1 MGRGRH
7 LLLAMIFTIII
18 IGISSQDAFGE
29 IVIVEGLAIIERGR
43 INPEVWGIGDIISIT
58 VSYDTNSEDDS
69 AADDRGKYQGA
80 TMMIE
85 INGSLSSSS
94 SCEVTIDLRGV
105 ITDSM
110 RVGCPLAP
118 GVPLPSIGDVN
129 HIGMELFI
137 NFPDKTFDSDA
148 LPTEVNLI
156 SRIDQKLFLSWDSD
170 RNRVTT
176 STPFTFKTSD
186 DSAADLELQGTVE
199 RKLTEF
205 EEQLIYNYSITNN
218 GPDKSDPSLL
228 QDFFPPEK
236 YGFVVPDIVN
246 GPANFCFGLI
256 CEPDCNTFG
265 TTLLYDLQC
274 YIPPLGNGETWDVLI
289 IVRLEDDPEPPDCSS
304 GLTNDAKLTS
314 GNDPNLENNFDKDT
328 VICGPCAPSESG
340 SIKGA
345 KTSNRDVIYKN
356 KLINLQPDF
365 VPGEKIRFKI
375 FTYVDSTMVQ
385 KVRLIIGS
393 NGLNLVENPRVTING
408 NDLGDL
414 TKKQKTT
421 FEIPDKSLVKWK
433 TKSKLAGK
441 NIIEVIFPEN
451 SCTNPSTVEDI
462 YRAEIRAEQR
472 PLFLG
477 PRRRTERSQGFR

>member
-7 LLLAMIFTIII
+7 LLLALIFAIFI

-43 INPEVWGIGDIISIT
+43 INPGVWGIGDIISIT

-85 INGSLSSSS
+85 INGRLSSSS
-94 SCEVTIDLRGV
+94 SCEVIIDLGGV

-110 RVGCPLAP
+110 RVNCPFAP

-236 YGFVVPDIVN
+236 YGFVVPEIVN

-274 YIPPLGNGETWDVLI
+274 RRPRGRI
-289 IVRLEDDPEPPDCSS
+289 
-304 GLTNDAKLTS
+304 
-314 GNDPNLENNFDKDT
+314 
-328 VICGPCAPSESG
+328 
-340 SIKGA
+340 GA
-345 KTSNRDVIYKN
+345 
-356 KLINLQPDF
+356 
-365 VPGEKIRFKI
+365 
-375 FTYVDSTMVQ
+375 
-385 KVRLIIGS
+385 
-393 NGLNLVENPRVTING
+393 
-408 NDLGDL
+408 
-414 TKKQKTT
+414 
-421 FEIPDKSLVKWK
+421 
-433 TKSKLAGK
+433 AC
-441 NIIEVIFPEN
+441 N
-451 SCTNPSTVEDI
+451 S
-462 YRAEIRAEQR
+462 RQ
-472 PLFLG
+472 
-477 PRRRTERSQGFR
+477 